1 MDSSVAVALAIVM
14 RWLHIASVI
23 TLLGGFVFA
32 RFVVMPALKPV
43 DEKTRGQLLDYI
55 RVRFR
60 PLLFGSMALVVLS
73 GVYNLTWADWMPA
86 APTIIWFGIKMIF
99 ALHIFGVGLLLLR
112 RRGCLKAKRSRLTAG
127 VVVSGAVVV
136 AIAAYLRWL
145 SLR

>member
-23 TLLGGFVFA
+23 ILLGGFVFA

-73 GVYNLTWADWMPA
+73 GIYNLVGKLDASRA
-86 APTIIWFGIKMIF
+86 YHIWFGIKMIF
-99 ALHIFGVGLLLLR
+99 ALHIFGVGLLLSTP
-112 RRGCLKAKRSRLTAG
+112 GMPEAKRSRLTAG

-136 AIAAYLRWL
+136 AVAAYLRWL
-145 SLR
+145 SLH